1 LGDGKAL
8 HHLRTA
14 RQRGGTYATA
24 NSWKYGD
31 E

>member
-14 RQRGGTYATA
+14 RQACVTTCPAP
-24 NSWKYGD
+24 
-31 E
+31 